1 MRDGPDD
8 GTPPTLRER
17 GAALAE
23 LGRHAALRAEER
35 VPGAPALVESLRRE
49 QEAASGLLAG
59 GLAFRF
65 FLWLVPF
72 GLVVAAI
79 TSFWVESDPEAV
91 ESAARD
97 FGLAGAAARS
107 ARVAIEEGAHSKW
120 YLLGA
125 GLVLLVW
132 FGMSAARALYIA
144 FRIAWADPTARL
156 RNPLRASVVFGLVA
170 TGLVAISAAERIVDH
185 ETGALVTILTM
196 VAVGALYVVVAVGV
210 MSLLPHRDA
219 PTEALVPGAIGI
231 AVGMNVVKVI
241 VVVYLAPNLEDSPD
255 LYGALGAATVFL
267 LWLYFVARLIVSAAF
282 LNATLWDRRRRAD
295 G

>member
-1 MRDGPDD
+1 
-8 GTPPTLRER
+8 
-17 GAALAE
+17 
-23 LGRHAALRAEER
+23 
-35 VPGAPALVESLRRE
+35 
-49 QEAASGLLAG
+49 LLAG

-72 GLVVAAI
+72 GLVLAAV
-79 TSFWVESDPEAV
+79 TSCWVESDPDGV
-91 ESAARD
+91 ERAARD

-144 FRIAWADPTARL
+144 FRIAWADPAARL
-156 RNPLRASVVFGLVA
+156 GNPLRASVVFGLVA
-170 TGLVAISAAERIVDH
+170 TGLVAVASAERVIDSAS
-185 ETGALVTILTM
+185 GALLSILTL
-196 VAVGALYVVVAVGV
+196 VAVGVLYVVVAVGV

-219 PTEALVPGAIGI
+219 PTEALVPGAIAI
-231 AVGMNVVKVI
+231 AIGMNVVKVI
-241 VVVYLAPNLEDSPD
+241 VLVYLAPSLEDSPD

-267 LWLYFVARLIVSAAF
+267 LWLYFLARLIVSAAF
-282 LNATLWDRRRRAD
+282 LNATLWDRRVRA
-295 G
+295 GG